1 MALLTD
7 FGYTSEQKMMR
18 ESLLKLAQKELPVEK
33 IRQLDDEGLWPKQAY
48 DALAK
53 AGWLGLPYP
62 EEYGGLNGSYKDLAI
77 LLETLSYHYAC
88 LGTTYMTS
96 AIYAGLQ
103 LLHNGSEKLKREYM
117 MPMIEGKIYLAF
129 ALTEP
134 QTGSDAAAI
143 KTCAIR
149 KDGDY
154 VLSGQKWFITSAHVA
169 DYLVVVAKTDPSA
182 QPVHKG
188 FSIFLVDTKA
198 KGVSMLPIKTMGR
211 HTTHTNQVYFDDV
224 RIPAENL
231 IGEENRGW
239 KLLMRGLDLERMA
252 IAACGAGNAQH
263 AIDIAQDYATQR
275 IQFGVPISSHQVIQH
290 KLADMRIKAE
300 LARLVTYRTAE
311 MLDAGADTRMETAI
325 AKIVATDCDF
335 ECANI
340 GMQIMGGAGYSMEH
354 DMQRLF
360 RDSRLG
366 PIGGGSNEIQRNIMA
381 KLMGLV

>member
-1 MALLTD
+1 MPMLTD
-7 FGYTSEQKMMR
+7 FGFTTEQKIMR
-18 ESLLKLAQKELPVEK
+18 DSLLKLAQKELPADK
-33 IRQLDDEGLWPKQAY
+33 IRTLDAEGGWPHEAY
-48 DALAK
+48 QALAK

-62 EEYGGLNGSYKDLAI
+62 EEYGGLGGSYKDIAV

-103 LLHNGSEKLKREYM
+103 LLHNGSEHLKRTYM
-117 MPMIEGKIYLAF
+117 VPMIEGQIYLAF

-143 KTCAIR
+143 KTHAVR
-149 KDGDY
+149 DGGDY
-154 VLSGQKWFITSAHVA
+154 VLTGQKWFITSAHVA
-169 DYLVVVAKTDPSA
+169 DYLVVVAKTDPNA
-182 QPVHKG
+182 TPVHRG
-188 FSIFLVDTKA
+188 FSLFLVDTKA
-198 KGVSMLPIKTMGR
+198 KGVSILPIETMGR
-211 HTTHTNQVYFDDV
+211 HTTHTNQIYFDDV
-224 RIPAENL
+224 RVPAENL

-263 AIDIAQDYATQR
+263 AIDIAQDYAMQR
-275 IQFGVPISSHQVIQH
+275 VQFGVPISSHQVIQH

-335 ECANI
+335 ECADI

-366 PIGGGSNEIQRNIMA
+366 PIGGGSNEIQRNIIS
-381 KLMGLV
+381 KLMGLT